1 MKQRLGPI
9 KETGVQVIH
18 GQLKGS
24 LGGVACRQLRTG
36 KQVLVYQNRPVSL
49 SLVAEVA
56 AYREVKADGV
66 PVNSQGL
73 NEVFDRLVRIV
84 GKEKLQTIPN
94 RIFVINALAG
104 TMALLTVAAND
115 PAGGNRYCQKQ
126 PVKHHIHYS
135 VRSFS
140 RSEER

>member
-1 MKQRLGPI
+1 M
-9 KETGVQVIH
+9 
-18 GQLKGS
+18 
-24 LGGVACRQLRTG
+24 GGVACRQLRTG

-49 SLVAEVA
+49 ALVAEVA
-56 AYREVKADGV
+56 AYREVKADCV

-104 TMALLTVAAND
+104 TMALLTEAAND
-115 PAGGNRYCQKQ
+115 PA
-126 PVKHHIHYS
+126 
-135 VRSFS
+135 
-140 RSEER
+140 RSEERRVGKECSARW